1 MTCEATTI
9 RKFDLNVEEILENW
23 EISHAVRE
31 IIANALDEQKLSES
45 EEIVIFE
52 DKGGWHIRD
61 FGRGLRYQ
69 NLTQKENEEKLQ
81 HEGLIGRFGVGLKD
95 ALATL

>member
-31 IIANALDEQKLSES
+31 IIANALMSRNFQNRKKSL
-45 EEIVIFE
+45 FLRT
-52 DKGGWHIRD
+52 KAGGI
-61 FGRGLRYQ
+61 
-69 NLTQKENEEKLQ
+69 
-81 HEGLIGRFGVGLKD
+81 
-95 ALATL
+95 